1 MTLMNR
7 IRIQLLVGLVAL
19 GLGACVAADAQQAA
33 ATTRDMTPGNT
44 WIERLERADRI
55 PGLRIDAVIAGLGL
69 RPGDVVADIGA
80 GSGAY
85 SIPFARAVAPSG
97 KALAQDL
104 WPDLMDYIADKAS
117 REGVTNLETVLG
129 KGDDPM
135 LPAGQVDVAFFHD
148 VFHNVIDREAYL
160 RVLAK
165 ALTPTG
171 RIAIIEQEYDDPIAK
186 KWDIDENRITPE
198 MVDGWMNSIGFHKVD
213 EIDIFQG
220 DNNPKGAGMPERW
233 FVVYAKSPL

>member
-1 MTLMNR
+1 MIKRIPTRLM
-7 IRIQLLVGLVAL
+7 IGLVAL
-19 GLGACVAADAQQAA
+19 GLAACLAPAAQEAAD
-33 ATTRDMTPGNT
+33 TTRDLTPGKT
-44 WIERLERADRI
+44 WLERLERADRI
-55 PGLRIDAVIAGLGL
+55 PGLRIDAVIAELGL

-85 SIPFARAVAPSG
+85 SIPFARAVAPYG
-97 KALAQDL
+97 KVLAQDL
-104 WPDLMDYIADKAS
+104 WPDLMDYIAAKAKS
-117 REGVTNLETVLG
+117 EGVTNLETVLG

-135 LPAGQVDVAFFHD
+135 LPTGQVDVAFFHD

-186 KWDIDENRITPE
+186 KWDIDENRITAA
-198 MVDGWMNSIGFHKVD
+198 MVDEWMINIGFHKID
-213 EIDIFQG
+213 QSDIFQG

-233 FVVYAKSPL
+233 FVVYAKSSP